1 MSGDAGFDTQHWPT
15 EIRLKRAEKVLEIDF
30 DDGSSF
36 RLPAE
41 YLRVESPSAEV
52 QGHSPDQKQLVHGRM
67 HVGIL
72 GVEPVGNYAVRI
84 RFDDLHDTGIYS
96 WTYLYTL
103 GREQETRWRNYLAA
117 LEKQGLSRE
126 PRRGS

>member
-1 MSGDAGFDTQHWPT
+1 MGASDAMSGETGFDTQHWPT

-52 QGHSPDQKQLVHGRM
+52 QGHGPGQKTLVHGRA
-67 HVGIL
+67 HVGIIGL
-72 GVEPVGNYAVRI
+72 EPVGNYAVRI
-84 RFDDLHDTGIYS
+84 TFDDLHDTGIYS
-96 WTYLYTL
+96 WNYLYQL
-103 GREQETRWRNYLAA
+103 GVEHDARWREYLD
-117 LEKQGLSRE
+117 GLA
-126 PRRGS
+126 